1 MRLFRNI
8 PRYWAFQFFGWG
20 ANAMISIFFE
30 WTYRNNFSAT
40 FFGRLAVLTL
50 LGLLFSH
57 MMRFTIMRFQILQKD
72 LEKQSLLFLGITLA
86 FAFLYAAG
94 SLSMYQVFD
103 IWRQR
108 ERGFTLFEKMFGAT
122 FNAFITLLV
131 WNLIYFIYHYIQR
144 IRKQEIESLQLEGLI
159 KELQLKTIKSHINPH
174 FIFNALNSIRALVD
188 ENPVRAR
195 KAITELSSILRS
207 SMHAEKTET
216 VSFEEELAIV
226 RDYLALEQMRF
237 EERLKVKFDID
248 EATLSLPVPPMMLQT
263 LVENAIKH
271 GISRNVSGGEVHII
285 SRFRNGQHELM
296 VRNTGN
302 LSTISATEGFGLY
315 STQHRLRLMYG
326 EAAGFSIANVAGQQV
341 EACITMPVEN
351 E

>member
-1 MRLFRNI
+1 MRLIRNI
-8 PRYWAFQFFGWG
+8 PRYWVFQLVGWG

-30 WTYRNNFSAT
+30 WTYRNNFSAV
-40 FFGRLAVLTL
+40 FFGRLAVLAF
-50 LGLLFSH
+50 LGLAFSH
-57 MMRFTIMRFQILQKD
+57 MMRYTIIRYQVLQKE

-86 FAFLYAAG
+86 FAFLYAAATLG
-94 SLSMYQVFD
+94 LYQVFD

-108 ERGFTLFEKMFGAT
+108 ERDFSLFEKMFGAT
-122 FNAFITLLV
+122 FNSFITLLV

-174 FIFNALNSIRALVD
+174 FIFNALNSIRAMVD

-195 KAITELSSILRS
+195 KAITELSRILRS

-216 VSFEEELAIV
+216 VSFEEELGIV

-237 EERLKVKFDID
+237 EERLKVKFDVD
-248 EATLSLPVPPMMLQT
+248 PETLSLQVPPMMLQT

-271 GISRNVSGGEVHII
+271 GIGKNINGGEVEII
-285 SRFRNGQHELM
+285 SRLRNRQHELM
-296 VRNTGN
+296 VRNTGSLTT
-302 LSTISATEGFGLY
+302 LSAQEGFGLY

-326 EAAGFSIANVAGQQV
+326 DDAGFSIANVAGQQV
-341 EACITMPVEN
+341 EACVTMPLEK
-351 E
+351 

>member
-1 MRLFRNI
+1 MKFFRSI
-8 PRYWAFQFFGWG
+8 PRYWAFQLFGWG

-30 WTYRNNFSAT
+30 WTYRNNFSPT
-40 FFGRLAVLTL
+40 FFGRLAVLAL

-57 MMRFTIMRFQILQKD
+57 MMRFTIIRLQVLQKD
-72 LEKQSLLFLGITLA
+72 IEKQSLLFLGVTLG

-94 SLSMYQVFD
+94 SLGMYGLFD
-103 IWRQR
+103 LWRQR
-108 ERGFTLFEKMFGAT
+108 EREFTLFEKMFGTT
-122 FNAFITLLV
+122 FNTFITLLV

-144 IRKQEIESLQLEGLI
+144 IQKQEIESLQLEGLI

-216 VSFEEELAIV
+216 VSFEEELTIV

-237 EERLKVKFDID
+237 EERLRVKFDIE
-248 EATLSLPVPPMMLQT
+248 EATLELQVPPMMLQA

-271 GISRNVSGGEVHII
+271 GISRNVSGGEVQII
-285 SRFRNGQHELM
+285 SRLRNQQHELT
-296 VRNTGN
+296 VRNTGS
-302 LSTISATEGFGLY
+302 LSTFSKSEGFGLY

-326 EAAGFSIANVAGQQV
+326 ERADFSIANVAGQQV
-341 EACITMPVEN
+341 EACITMPLEK
-351 E
+351 